1 MSVYTAHARRDE
13 SDRPSPDGIV
23 FVRDGFSFWAFLLG
37 PLWLIWH
44 QLWLVLLGYLV
55 VNGALEVLMSAL
67 RIGTGFRLLAMLA
80 LAVLMGL
87 EGPSLRRWTLSR
99 RNWRQL
105 DVVVGEDVEAVEHRF
120 FQRWNGRT
128 RSEPVLPGAPPPT
141 RPLPHPAGAG
151 GEIIGLFPQP
161 HGGPR

>member
-1 MSVYTAHARRDE
+1 MSVYTAHARRDDA
-13 SDRPSPDGIV
+13 DRPSPDGIV

-87 EGPSLRRWTLSR
+87 EGASLRRWTLSR

-105 DVVVGEDVEAVEHRF
+105 DVVVGEDLEAAEHRF
-120 FQRWNGRT
+120 FQRWSGRA
-128 RSEPVLPGAPPPT
+128 RSEPVPPGAPPPA
-141 RPLPHPAGAG
+141 RPLLHPVGAS